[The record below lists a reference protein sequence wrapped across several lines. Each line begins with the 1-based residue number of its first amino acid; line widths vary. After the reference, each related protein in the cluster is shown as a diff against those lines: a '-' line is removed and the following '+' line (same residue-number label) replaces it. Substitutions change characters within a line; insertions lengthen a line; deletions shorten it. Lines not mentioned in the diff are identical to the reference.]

1 MMSPLEL
8 VTEELAK
15 YEHPY
20 FDFTA
25 IPGPNGLD
33 VELQI
38 RSKISDVHSPVYRIT
53 LSERDLRNA
62 QFPWTFQGLLYNC
75 LTDYIVE
82 LFTRSPMT
90 G

>member
-1 MMSPLEL
+1 MTPLET
-8 VTEELAK
+8 VNEEIAK
-15 YEHPY
+15 YEHP
-20 FDFTA
+20 FFEFSARPKED
-25 IPGPNGLD
+25 G
-33 VELQI
+33 VELCI
-38 RSKISDVHSPVYRIT
+38 RSKIPDVLNPEYRIT
-53 LSERDLRNA
+53 FSERDLKSS